1 VIDGV
6 SVGHKAP
13 QARVDGL
20 QAEISAER
28 EALDGIRARCES
40 DIIVADLI
48 GAPMCDSIAWS
59 AGVDLYISHF
69 GSMQHKAAWIS
80 NAPGIVHGNA
90 LCAPSVSGNHP
101 TYYARENGISPIFVE
116 SLPGTDAAVKN
127 APGDSRRNLDC
138 YDLDWRV
145 LADRVLGLVAALPV
159 RPQQPQSHPGSPPGR
174 GVTVEA
180 GPR

>member
-1 VIDGV
+1 MIDGV
-6 SVGHKAP
+6 SVAHKAP

-28 EALDGIRARCES
+28 ETLDGIRARCER

-127 APGDSRRNLDC
+127 APGDRRRNLDC
-138 YDLDWRV
+138 YDLDWRL
-145 LADRVLGLVAALPV
+145 LADRVHGLLATLPA
-159 RPQQPQSHPGSPPGR
+159 RPQQPQSGLRNAAGR
-174 GVTVEA
+174 GASVETS
-180 GPR
+180 PR